1 MKTKISDCVYSVV
14 INVKLPTEEELMTID
29 DVVFPEGAKIT
40 NTHFISKA
48 LVIIPSSIILYQ
60 FKIKGTYIASCIPV
74 YVDLREWLSKR
85 NSK

>member
-1 MKTKISDCVYSVV
+1 MSMITKISDCVYSVV

-29 DVVFPEGAKIT
+29 DVVFPEGAKIN

-60 FKIKGTYIASCIPV
+60 FKIKGTYIAVSL
-74 YVDLREWLSKR
+74 YM
-85 NSK
+85 